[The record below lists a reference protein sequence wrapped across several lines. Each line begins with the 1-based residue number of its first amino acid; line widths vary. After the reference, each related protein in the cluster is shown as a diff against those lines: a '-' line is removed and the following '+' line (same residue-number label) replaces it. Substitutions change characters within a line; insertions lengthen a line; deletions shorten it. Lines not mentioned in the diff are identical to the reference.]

1 MCEKAEEGSWW
12 VKPVGGKHRRPG
24 EKTLPGGGQETWPV
38 DLTTLSSLL
47 ICEPEISCWVYIR
60 KVHLTIHS
68 VLQHQIQ
75 ERKNN
80 GLCITRQVSAL
91 CLNSLIHK
99 MGLAKVPTL
108 ILTQVWGRVL
118 RLFSHSVAS
127 NSVTQGLQHTRLPC
141 PSLSPGV
148 CPNSCPLSY

>member
-1 MCEKAEEGSWW
+1 M
-12 VKPVGGKHRRPG
+12 G
-24 EKTLPGGGQETWPV
+24 EASGWQAQETRRENTTWGWAR
-38 DLTTLSSLL
+38 DLASGSHHPEFSFLT
-47 ICEPEISCWVYIR
+47 CEPEISCWVYVR

-68 VLQHQIQ
+68 VLHHQIQ

-80 GLCITRQVSAL
+80 GLCITRQMSAL

-99 MGLAKVPTL
+99 MGLAKVPPL

-118 RLFSHSVAS
+118 RLFSSSVAS

-148 CPNSCPLSY
+148 CPNSRPLSY